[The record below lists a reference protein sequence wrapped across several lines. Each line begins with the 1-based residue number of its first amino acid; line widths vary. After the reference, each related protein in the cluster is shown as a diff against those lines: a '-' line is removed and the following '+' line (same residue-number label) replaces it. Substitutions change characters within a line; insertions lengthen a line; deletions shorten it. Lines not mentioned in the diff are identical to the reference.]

1 VTRLSFTQA
10 SRPAVITPAA
20 GEKPVA
26 EAPDASD
33 TGTDNDEATSPTS
46 TNGDYRYLIMPVRVP
61 R

>member
-1 VTRLSFTQA
+1 LSFTQA

-33 TGTDNDEATSPTS
+33 SGSDNAATSPTS